1 MKRRTLTEPPSDDII
16 KRVSV
21 VDNVTD
27 RLRRAVLEGEI
38 GPGESI
44 KVGELEKRFGVSHI
58 PIREAVR
65 RLETEGL
72 IIAMPQRAAVAAGV
86 DLDDLNGLYDLRR
99 IIECEVI
106 RRSVGSMTSTQV
118 ESVRKSLKALEAVAE
133 DHQSPRFWDLHRDFH
148 WSLLEPGATAWIERV
163 LNQIWL
169 ASERYVRL
177 FVSETVDDA
186 MRDHRELLTCCE
198 ESDST
203 RAEQVLRRHLDRT
216 ELAVRQAFVPQEEPD
231 GRP

>member
-1 MKRRTLTEPPSDDII
+1 MKRPTLTEPPNDETI

-38 GPGESI
+38 PPGESI

-106 RRSVGSMTSTQV
+106 RRSVESMTAEQV
-118 ESVRKSLKALEAVAE
+118 ERVRNALTALEAEAE

-169 ASERYVRL
+169 ASQRYVRL

-186 MRDHRELLTCCE
+186 MRDHRELLESCE
-198 ESDST
+198 ARDGVRT
-203 RAEQVLRRHLDRT
+203 EQLLRRHLDRT
-216 ELAVRQAFVPQEEPD
+216 ELAVRQAFVPQEDLEA
-231 GRP
+231 RR